1 MTTRSR
7 TSHNWTRLNELRST
21 IAYSSRFVEAN
32 LLKQFLVPE
41 RSMLSWDKST
51 VKGNASIRN
60 HNITFQNTPLKA
72 YILRNPQVCI
82 ASVALCDQM
91 FCSDPSPR
99 WLLFCW
105 IMCFKGANQSSAF
118 WVPPCSVMTV
128 PRRGDPVT
136 HFIRSWRYW
145 WKLDSKTTLWKG
157 IAIYPRVEGI
167 LGMQGVFP
175 TYWPYHFT
183 ILPVGVYTQPRRHL
197 LRVERKHFPIWK
209 RNRLYSQVI
218 WGIALLFIFFAFA
231 EALFH

>member
-72 YILRNPQVCI
+72 YILRNPWVCI

-105 IMCFKGANQSSAF
+105 IMCFKGANQSTAF
-118 WVPPCSVMTV
+118 WVPPCNAHVQW
-128 PRRGDPVT
+128 
-136 HFIRSWRYW
+136 WRYPGGEIPSLTSFGHGVIGESSIV
-145 WKLDSKTTLWKG
+145 KPLCEKESRSTPESKGYLECK
-157 IAIYPRVEGI
+157 
-167 LGMQGVFP
+167 VFAQR
-175 TYWPYHFT
+175 TSDLI
-183 ILPVGVYTQPRRHL
+183 ILPYFQWECIP
-197 LRVERKHFPIWK
+197 
-209 RNRLYSQVI
+209 SQGDIFCVSNENI
-218 WGIALLFIFFAFA
+218 FLFGNETDFI
-231 EALFH
+231 LK